1 MLCSYESRGKNPL
14 LPRSCLLV
22 TSKLLQNGG
31 NLTFLE
37 ANFVELKKLDFA
49 IILFEIL
56 NIFEKT
62 RKIRKVF
69 IFRFLPVFSEK
80 IQTTIIT

>member
-1 MLCSYESRGKNPL
+1 MNPEGNTPL

-31 NLTFLE
+31 NLAFFK
-37 ANFVELKKLDFA
+37 ANFVELKNLDFA
-49 IILFEIL
+49 IILFGIS
-56 NIFEKT
+56 NIFEKI
-62 RKIRKVF
+62 RKIGEVF

-80 IQTTIIT
+80 IILIIIT

>member
-1 MLCSYESRGKNPL
+1 MLCYYESSGKYPL

-31 NLTFLE
+31 NLAFFE
-37 ANFVELKKLDFA
+37 ANFVELKNSDFA
-49 IILFEIL
+49 IILFEIS

-80 IQTTIIT
+80 IQPTIIT